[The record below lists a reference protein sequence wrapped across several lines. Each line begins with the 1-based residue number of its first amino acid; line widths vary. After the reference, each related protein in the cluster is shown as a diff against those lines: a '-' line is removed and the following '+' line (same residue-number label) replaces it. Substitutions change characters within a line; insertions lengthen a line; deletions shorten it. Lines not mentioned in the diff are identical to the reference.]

1 VLNDLAER
9 LGSPLRAL
17 FISTEHFYWLYLVL
31 TVLAGFLLCYRRAP
45 IGPGRLGA
53 ALRVLFPAR
62 VILHPSALLDY
73 RFVIVNHVLYAL
85 GLGFLTLSVSAVT
98 DKVAAGLNFLFGPGD
113 AAAQAGPCADVL
125 FSLVTFLVADAA
137 LFLQHWLH
145 HRVPFLWEF
154 HKVHHSAEVLTP
166 LTAERLHPVNDL
178 LGSVVVATFVG
189 VNNAIF
195 LHLYPG
201 GFTEVTVAGVNIF
214 YFLAFTFGVHH
225 LQHSHVWLVFP
236 RGLREWL
243 FSPALHLI
251 HHSKNPAHYNTN
263 FAVTFTFWDRLAGT
277 LYIPAE
283 HERETLE
290 LGLEEADQQALQT
303 LWQLYMTPFRNIFA
317 WHGGAGS
324 RQAGPTAPAGAG
336 IAQRL
341 LPIGTRR

>member
-1 VLNDLAER
+1 MA
-9 LGSPLRAL
+9 
-17 FISTEHFYWLYLVL
+17 HFYWLYLVA
-31 TVLAGFLLCYRRAP
+31 TVLAGFLLCYWRAP
-45 IGPGRLGA
+45 AGCGRLGA
-53 ALRVLFPAR
+53 TLQALFPAR
-62 VILHPSALLDY
+62 VFLHPSALLDY

-98 DKVAAGLNFLFGPGD
+98 DTVGAGLNLVFGPGD
-113 AAAQAGPCADVL
+113 ANAQAGACADVL
-125 FSLVTFLVADAA
+125 FSLATFLVADAA

-145 HRVPFLWEF
+145 HRIPFLWEF

-189 VNNAIF
+189 VNNGIF

-201 GFTEVTVAGVNIF
+201 SVAEVAVLGVNIF
-214 YFLAFTFGVHH
+214 YFLAYTFGVHH

-251 HHSKNPAHYNTN
+251 HHSKKPAHRDKN

-277 LYIPAE
+277 LYMPEE
-283 HERETLE
+283 HEQETLE
-290 LGLEEADQQALQT
+290 LGLDEADQQALQT
-303 LWQLYMTPFRNIFA
+303 LWQLYMTPFHAIFA
-317 WHGGAGS
+317 RHIGAGQ
-324 RQAGPTAPAGAG
+324 RHAGRSAPEAS
-336 IAQRL
+336 
-341 LPIGTRR
+341 